1 MSSIFNLNNDLTIMM
16 EEAIHKSR
24 LNKYRKEHNLKDVC
38 RHISLMKEWCD
49 NEYEEHLQYNEDY
62 ENIYPGVLGY
72 TTKSPEEL
80 MTDIIGLHNDLWY
93 DYEKEQ
99 KEITD
104 RMNELFFLIKRPLI
118 Y

>member
-16 EEAIHKSR
+16 EDYIHKSR

-49 NEYEEHLQYNEDY
+49 NEYEQIIIDNPPDF
-62 ENIYPGVLGY
+62 PD
-72 TTKSPEEL
+72 SCPEEL

-93 DYEKEQ
+93 DYQEEQ
-99 KEITD
+99 IKITD

>member
-49 NEYEEHLQYNEDY
+49 NEYEQLIYLGWRR
-62 ENIYPGVLGY
+62 ENHC
-72 TTKSPEEL
+72 PEEL
-80 MTDIIGLHNDLWY
+80 MTYPLGLHNDMWDNY
-93 DYEKEQ
+93 VEEQ
-99 KEITD
+99 KKITD